1 MIFGGKDDIWTRLTS
16 PTTWAIAGGKF
27 VIVVTR
33 EAMRLRDGSISA
45 EQFRVR
51 AGGHLGSSAGIIL
64 GAATGAAC
72 GSIVPGIGNIAGAF
86 AGGVIGA
93 MAGEEAG
100 RMTASLLEPKIVKD
114 PSEPSDASKDPKASK
129 DSGTPKASS
138 GEPKPNGHVKS

>member
-33 EAMRLRDGSISA
+33 EAMRLREGSISA

-51 AGGHLGSSAGIIL
+51 AGGHLGSSMGIIL

-114 PSEPSDASKDPKASK
+114 PAKPEPEAPADAPSK
-129 DSGTPKASS
+129 T
-138 GEPKPNGHVKS
+138 ETKPNGHVRHL